1 MPPIKTWDELAF
13 SSSTRTGVYVGS
25 SSASAPAILSERT
38 SVLSCMQDPQNIPAP
53 PAVMMQILM
62 EFFPAGRSGVRWGS
76 GCRWLLCRV
85 LDQEYGGHG
94 EHVLIFEGCLFQQV
108 ESSGVHAAGGKGESV
123 GVFKA

>member
-1 MPPIKTWDELAF
+1 MPPMKTWVELAL

-62 EFFPAGRSGVRWGS
+62 AYYPSGPSGAVIRLPAFPVVS
-76 GCRWLLCRV
+76 
-85 LDQEYGGHG
+85 
-94 EHVLIFEGCLFQQV
+94 F
-108 ESSGVHAAGGKGESV
+108 
-123 GVFKA
+123 